1 MIGEVCLK
9 AEEYELRPRGYSQ
22 RIGYMPLFPVLCRKG
37 DYIIDA
43 DIEHAEYPRGE
54 AGSSV
59 QEVC

>member
-1 MIGEVCLK
+1 MGPGLEGNPR
-9 AEEYELRPRGYSQ
+9 EE
-22 RIGYMPLFPVLCRKG
+22 GYMPLFPVLCRKG
-37 DYIIDA
+37 DHITDA

>member
-1 MIGEVCLK
+1 MRSG
-9 AEEYELRPRGYSQ
+9 PGPGGDSQ
-22 RIGYMPLFPVLCRKG
+22 RKGYTPLFPVLCRKG
-37 DYIIDA
+37 DYVTDA